1 MSLDTTSG
9 EKRRASQN
17 LGVGASPARPSRDM
31 RRPSSNFSQNTQKP
45 ASNAG
50 AGADGVAPL
59 GAAAAPV
66 TSQTSSSSAPGAP
79 SNVSTSEAPQLLE
92 WVSTHLPAT
101 YPRTTL
107 SLPESFVSGEIIF
120 SLVKSLSGVE
130 PSPPVS
136 PAAFEREADGQPGLG
151 GLIAMMDMLVD
162 AGVKIDGISINEV
175 RVGDKNGVV
184 RLLKSVQDWYESGQ
198 AGVQS

>member
-1 MSLDTTSG
+1 
-9 EKRRASQN
+9 
-17 LGVGASPARPSRDM
+17 M

>member
-1 MSLDTTSG
+1 
-9 EKRRASQN
+9 
-17 LGVGASPARPSRDM
+17 M

-66 TSQTSSSSAPGAP
+66 TSQTSSGGAPGAPGAP
-79 SNVSTSEAPQLLE
+79 SNVSTSEALQLLE
-92 WVSTHLPAT
+92 WVNTHLPAT

-136 PAAFEREADGQPGLG
+136 PAAFEREADGQPGLD